1 LADLR
6 PRLGAFIEVLLYSIA
21 GSLPVAAFFILAFFP
36 GYVPFSISET
46 GTILI
51 LTPLII
57 GVLFGF
63 MLSERDLRAVAAG
76 TVVIVISSSVLVT
89 LFIMSPILAGVASA
103 APAVSPGEVLEIYV
117 AQRILLF
124 VVLSFPV
131 LLLGA
136 VVGRALSERVI
147 PSEELRR
154 ELEQLRKETKEWHE
168 LLERKSVLQRESE
181 TQTVEAAVKRD
192 DESAKDRR

>member
-1 LADLR
+1 LTELK
-6 PRLGAFIEVLLYSIA
+6 PRLRAFLEVMIYSLT
-21 GSLPVAAFFILAFFP
+21 GSVPVAAFFILAFFP
-36 GYVPFSISET
+36 GYVPFSITET

-51 LTPLII
+51 LTPLLV

-63 MLSERDLRAVAAG
+63 MLSECDLRSVAAG
-76 TVVIVISSSVLVT
+76 TLVIVISSSVLVT
-89 LFIMSPILAGVASA
+89 AFIMSPILAGVASA
-103 APAVSPGEVLEIYV
+103 APAVATGEVLEIYI

-147 PSEELRR
+147 PSEELRL
-154 ELEQLRKETKEWHE
+154 ELEQLRKETREWHE
-168 LLERKSVLQRESE
+168 LLERRAELQRQEARSARKEE
-181 TQTVEAAVKRD
+181 TGLEPK
-192 DESAKDRR
+192 K